1 MEGGGQGY
9 LLRGVPSSRAAG
21 QPSSRASSRAAG
33 AAGAT
38 QRAASTIGGGGAMA
52 AWWRT
57 GAAMHR
63 QLGEEPGCANS
74 LNRGGRTRNRVW
86 GTCTGGEGGAELT
99 SRWSAPWCYRPGRR
113 RRRGEPPR
121 SPANRGR
128 EEAQVSCDHEK
139 QERRSSDIFTTVL
152 LCTQKRGSLGLI
164 MIGVTNIEAY

>member
-1 MEGGGQGY
+1 
-9 LLRGVPSSRAAG
+9 
-21 QPSSRASSRAAG
+21 
-33 AAGAT
+33 
-38 QRAASTIGGGGAMA
+38 
-52 AWWRT
+52 
-57 GAAMHR
+57 MHR
-63 QLGEEPGCANS
+63 QLGEELAVQNS
-74 LNRGGRTRNRVW
+74 TAEAELETAYGGHARGG
-86 GTCTGGEGGAELT
+86 GGVELT

>member
-57 GAAMHR
+57 GAALHR

-86 GTCTGGEGGAELT
+86 GTCTGGGRGGGSELT
-99 SRWSAPWCYRPGRR
+99 SRWSAPWCNRPGRR

-121 SPANRGR
+121 SPADRGSGR
-128 EEAQVSCDHEK
+128 NSPRFLVRARARQ
-139 QERRSSDIFTTVL
+139 RYLTTWSY
-152 LCTQKRGSLGLI
+152 LCTQKQGL
-164 MIGVTNIEAY
+164 VNVDNVWVSKN

>member
-21 QPSSRASSRAAG
+21 QPSSRASSR

-63 QLGEEPGCANS
+63 QLGEELAVQNS
-74 LNRGGRTRNRVW
+74 TAEAELATAYGGHARGGGR
-86 GTCTGGEGGAELT
+86 GGGSELT
-99 SRWSAPWCYRPGRR
+99 SRWSAPWCNRPGRR

-121 SPANRGR
+121 SPADRGR
-128 EEAQVSCDHEK
+128 EEAQVSCEAT
-139 QERRSSDIFTTVL
+139 SDDAAIFLQPSYCVH
-152 LCTQKRGSLGLI
+152 KREGL
-164 MIGVTNIEAY
+164 